1 MLLGF
6 SGSYDMITE
15 WSLLNDMHI
24 EYRVTK
30 DNDNQ
35 KVSQILKSRLKFSR
49 GEIRRIK
56 RCAGLMVNDQTVRLN
71 ALVKEGDLIRVN
83 FQDDDAQ
90 PVIPQ
95 DIPLN
100 ILFEDE
106 HILVVNKPFNML
118 VHPLSYH
125 VLNTLANGVIYHWQ
139 QQGHNSKFRAVS
151 RLDKDTSGAILVAK
165 SSYSCHQLSEQM
177 KNGLCQREYLAVVHN
192 RLTMDSG
199 IIDLPIGRPD
209 DDSLIFGVTAQG
221 KDAITHFNVIQ
232 RFDSGSLV
240 KLRLGTGR
248 THQIRVH
255 MKHLGHS
262 LMGDDLYG
270 GSLDLILRQAL
281 HSWRLEFNHPVTK
294 EKMQLEAPLPTD
306 MTSLIHKL
314 KNDGREL
321 KCLDSPLRL
330 E

>member
-1 MLLGF
+1 
-6 SGSYDMITE
+6 
-15 WSLLNDMHI
+15 MHI

-35 KVSQILKSRLKFSR
+35 KVSQILKTHLKFSR

-56 RCAGLMVNDQTVRLN
+56 RCAGLMVNEQTVRLN
-71 ALVKEGDLIRVN
+71 SLVQEGDLIRVN
-83 FQDDDAQ
+83 FQDDDQ

-95 DIPLN
+95 DIPLD

-139 QQGHNSKFRAVS
+139 LQGHNSKFRAVS
-151 RLDKDTSGAILVAK
+151 RLDKDTSGVILIAK
-165 SSYSCHQLSEQM
+165 SSYICHQLSGQM
-177 KNGLCQREYLAVVHN
+177 KNGMYRREYLAVVHN
-192 RLTMDSG
+192 RITMDSG
-199 IIDLPIGRPD
+199 IIDFPIGRLD
-209 DDSLIFGVTAQG
+209 DGSLIFGVTSQG
-221 KDAITHFNVIQ
+221 KEAVTHFTVIH
-232 RFDSGSLV
+232 RFASGSLV
-240 KLRLGTGR
+240 KMRLETGR

-255 MKHLGHS
+255 MRHFGHP

-270 GSLDLILRQAL
+270 GSMDLIHRQAL

-294 EKMQLEAPLPTD
+294 EHMRLEAPLPSD

-314 KNDGREL
+314 KKQL
-321 KCLDSPLRL
+321 S
-330 E
+330 

>member
-1 MLLGF
+1 
-6 SGSYDMITE
+6 
-15 WSLLNDMHI
+15 MHI

-30 DNDNQ
+30 DNVNQ
-35 KVSQILKSRLKFSR
+35 KVSQILKTHLKFSR

-56 RCAGLMVNDQTVRLN
+56 RCAGLMVNEQTVRLN
-71 ALVKEGDLIRVN
+71 SLVQEGDLIRVN
-83 FQDDDAQ
+83 FQDDDQ

-95 DIPLN
+95 DIPLD

-139 QQGHNSKFRAVS
+139 LQGHNSKFRAVS
-151 RLDKDTSGAILVAK
+151 RLDKDTSGVILIAK
-165 SSYSCHQLSEQM
+165 SSYICHQLSGQM
-177 KNGLCQREYLAVVHN
+177 KNGMYRREYLAVVHN
-192 RLTMDSG
+192 RITMDSG
-199 IIDLPIGRPD
+199 IIDFPIGRLD
-209 DDSLIFGVTAQG
+209 DGSLIFGVTSQG
-221 KDAITHFNVIQ
+221 KEAVTHFTVIH
-232 RFDSGSLV
+232 RFASGSLV
-240 KLRLGTGR
+240 KMRLETGR

-255 MKHLGHS
+255 MRHFGHP

-270 GSLDLILRQAL
+270 GSMDLIHRQAL

-294 EKMQLEAPLPTD
+294 EHMRLEAPLPSD

-314 KNDGREL
+314 KKQL
-321 KCLDSPLRL
+321 S
-330 E
+330 

>member
-1 MLLGF
+1 
-6 SGSYDMITE
+6 
-15 WSLLNDMHI
+15 MHI
-24 EYRVTK
+24 EYRVTN

-35 KVSQILKSRLKFSR
+35 KVSQILKNHLKFSR

-71 ALVKEGDLIRVN
+71 SLVKEGDLIRVN
-83 FQDDDAQ
+83 FQDDDDQ

-139 QQGHNSKFRAVS
+139 LQGHNSKFRSVS
-151 RLDKDTSGAILVAK
+151 RLDKDTSGVILIAK
-165 SSYSCHQLSEQM
+165 SSYICHQLSEQM
-177 KNGLCQREYLAVVHN
+177 KNGMCRREYLAVVHN
-192 RLTMDSG
+192 RITMDSG
-199 IIDLPIGRPD
+199 IIDFPIGRLY
-209 DDSLIFGVTAQG
+209 DDSLIFGVTSQG
-221 KDAITHFNVIQ
+221 KEAITHFTVIQ
-232 RFDSGSLV
+232 RFASGSLV
-240 KLRLGTGR
+240 KLRLETGR

-255 MKHLGHS
+255 MRHFGHP

-270 GSLDLILRQAL
+270 GSLDLIHRQAL
-281 HSWRLEFNHPVTK
+281 HSWHLEFNHPVTK
-294 EKMQLEAPLPTD
+294 EHMQLEAPLPAD

-314 KNDGREL
+314 K
-321 KCLDSPLRL
+321 KRL
-330 E
+330 S

>member
-1 MLLGF
+1 ME
-6 SGSYDMITE
+6 TT
-15 WSLLNDMHI
+15 NTHI
-24 EYRVTK
+24 EYRVTN
-30 DNDNQ
+30 DHDNQ
-35 KVSQILKSRLKFSR
+35 KVSQILKNHLKFSR

-83 FQDDDAQ
+83 FLDDDEQ

-95 DIPLN
+95 DIPLD

-125 VLNTLANGVIYHWQ
+125 VLNTLANGVIYHCQ
-139 QQGHNSKFRAVS
+139 QQGHNTKFRSVS
-151 RLDKDTSGAILVAK
+151 RLDKDTSGVILIAK
-165 SSYSCHQLSEQM
+165 SSYICHQLSEQM
-177 KNGLCQREYLAVVHN
+177 KNSICRREYLAVVHN
-192 RLTMDSG
+192 RITTDSG
-199 IIDLPIGRPD
+199 IIDFPIGRPND
-209 DDSLIFGVTAQG
+209 NSLIFGVTPQG
-221 KDAITHFNVIQ
+221 KEAITHFTVIQ
-232 RFDSGSLV
+232 RFAGGSLV
-240 KLRLGTGR
+240 KLRLETGR

-255 MKHLGHS
+255 MSHFGHP

-270 GSLDLILRQAL
+270 GSLDLINRQAL

-294 EKMQLEAPLPTD
+294 EHMQLEAPLPAD

-314 KNDGREL
+314 KNDYPE
-321 KCLDSPLRL
+321 